1 MIGSISRGARESW
14 RFGPDYGKGPGVSRS
29 VSAPSFFVRLV
40 RPGRI
45 WCVAAIHGEAK
56 RLVQLHARLAPRLQ
70 KGDRLIYLGGYLGH
84 GSDVLGTLDE
94 LLLFRRLFLARR
106 FAFLDDIVFL
116 RGAQEEM
123 WQKLQQLQFAPNPR
137 EVLEWML
144 DHGVAP
150 TLAAYGGDV
159 RRGLAAAREG
169 ALSLT
174 RWAAGLRAA
183 IDAHP
188 GHRPFLMGIK
198 RYALD
203 DEGALLFVHAGVDA
217 GKPLD
222 LQRDALW
229 WGGADILELAEPY
242 GGFRRIIR
250 GCDRRHGGLIE
261 GPYALSLDAGS
272 GFGGPLLAACLAPDG
287 SVIDRIEA

>member
-1 MIGSISRGARESW
+1 MASTPPCDSETYARFARARRVW
-14 RFGPDYGKGPGVSRS
+14 
-29 VSAPSFFVRLV
+29 A
-40 RPGRI
+40 
-45 WCVAAIHGEAK
+45 VASIHGAAD
-56 RLVQLHARLAPRLQ
+56 RVTALHAKLAPHLDP
-70 KGDRLIYLGGYLGH
+70 GDRLIYLGNYIGVGT
-84 GSDVLGTLDE
+84 GSAATLDA
-94 LLLFRRLFLARR
+94 LILFRRLFLARR
-106 FAFLDDIVFL
+106 NAFLGDIAFL

-174 RWAAGLRAA
+174 RWAASLRAA

-229 WGGADILELAEPY
+229 WGGADILELREPY

-250 GCDRRHGGLIE
+250 GFDRRHGGLVE
-261 GPYALSLDAGS
+261 GAYALSLDGGC

-287 SVIDRIEA
+287 SVIDRLEA